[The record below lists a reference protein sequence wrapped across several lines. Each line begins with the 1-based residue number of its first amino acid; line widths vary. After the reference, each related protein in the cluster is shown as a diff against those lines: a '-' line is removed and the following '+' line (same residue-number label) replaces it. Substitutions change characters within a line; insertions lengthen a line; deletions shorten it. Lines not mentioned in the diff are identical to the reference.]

1 MERTENL
8 NREQYKKWL
17 LNAASEGIDPYT
29 IELGSVCKIGCRFC
43 FNNNDFPGS
52 LMRIPFITRD
62 EFEDAL
68 DFVNP
73 FKCPEIIIGGGFG
86 MYWNE
91 PMAHPD
97 FIYFLK
103 RINERYPDVT
113 IHFDTSAVYATDE
126 MIEELKKIH
135 NLKICLSVN
144 TFDSDFRNQIMSIN
158 NVERMK
164 NFLSEIPVSFSYLK
178 YFGDTA
184 LLCKDVETLK
194 SYKNKGNMC
203 IYKIHYTKYS
213 SQFGKEFAIKCQETH
228 YDALEKVYQLYEDDF
243 YNEIQYMD
251 NETDMKSVLYKE
263 HCDVIDHSI
272 GLLKTRYDDFTV
284 VSTKSTDSYF
294 RRKHPDIKTIC
305 VENRGYGGS
314 ITSAGLLVFRD
325 IREYFEGNEYE
336 KGATYIIPSDM
347 MNDRGYD
354 KTGDYFCDFRK
365 QMKDLYSVNFAVNE
379 STEYVF

>member
-1 MERTENL
+1 MEYIENL

-52 LMRIPFITRD
+52 LMKIPFVSRD

-126 MIEELKKIH
+126 IIEDLKKIR

-144 TFDSDFRNQIMSIN
+144 TFDSNFRNQIMSIN

-164 NFLSEIPVSFSYLK
+164 NFLSEIPISFSYLK
-178 YFGDTA
+178 YFGDMK
-184 LLCKDVETLK
+184 LLCNDVEMLK

-203 IYKIHYTKYS
+203 IYKIHYTKFS
-213 SQFGKEFAIKCQETH
+213 NQFGKEFALKCQKTH
-228 YDALEKVYQLYEDDF
+228 YNALEKIYQLYDDDF

-263 HCDVIDHSI
+263 HCDVIDQSI
-272 GLLKTRYDDFTV
+272 ERLKKCYDDFTV
-284 VSTKSTDSYF
+284 VSTKSTQSYF
-294 RRKHPDIKTIC
+294 KKKHPDIKTIC

-314 ITSAGLLVFRD
+314 ITSAGLLVFSD
-325 IREYFEGNEYE
+325 IREYFEENEYE
-336 KGATYIIPSDM
+336 KEATYIIPSDM

-354 KTGDYFCDFRK
+354 KTGAYFCDFRN
-365 QMKDLYSVNFAVNE
+365 QMKDLYAINLAVNE

>member
-1 MERTENL
+1 MECVRNL
-8 NREQYKKWL
+8 NRAQYKKFL

-29 IELGSVCKIGCRFC
+29 IELGSVCRIGCKFC

-52 LMRIPFITRD
+52 LMKIPFISRD

-103 RINERYPDVT
+103 RINERYSNAT

-126 MIEELKKIH
+126 MIEELKKIN
-135 NLKICLSVN
+135 NLKICLSIN
-144 TFDSDFRNQIMSIN
+144 TFNSEFRNRIMSIN
-158 NVERMK
+158 NVERVK
-164 NFLSEIPVSFSYLK
+164 TFLEEIPVSFSYLK
-178 YFGDTA
+178 YFGDIFM
-184 LLCKDVETLK
+184 LCDDVETLK
-194 SYKNKGNMC
+194 KYENRGNIC
-203 IYKIHYTKYS
+203 IYKIHHTKFS
-213 SQFGKEFAIKCQETH
+213 NKFSRDFAVKCQATH
-228 YDALEKVYQLYEDDF
+228 YSALEKIYELYNDSF
-243 YNEIQYMD
+243 YNEVQYLD

-263 HCDVIDHSI
+263 HCRVIDHN
-272 GLLKTRYDDFTV
+272 LEQLKKHYDDFV
-284 VSTKSTDSYF
+284 VVCTKSTHSYF
-294 RRKHPDIKTIC
+294 LKYHADIKTIC

-314 ITSAGLLVFRD
+314 ITSAGLLVFSD
-325 IREYFEGNEYE
+325 IIEYFKENEYK
-336 KGATYIIPSDM
+336 KGYTYIIPSDM
-347 MNDRGYD
+347 INDRGYD
-354 KTGDYFCDFRK
+354 KTGAYFCDFSNY
-365 QMKDLYSVNFAVNE
+365 MKATYSVNFAVNG

>member
-1 MERTENL
+1 MECIENL
-8 NREQYKKWL
+8 NRKQYKKWL

-52 LMRIPFITRD
+52 LMRIPFVSRD

-73 FKCPEIIIGGGFG
+73 FKCPEIIIGGGFR

-126 MIEELKKIH
+126 IIEELKKVH

-144 TFDSDFRNQIMSIN
+144 TFDSNFRNQIMSIN

-164 NFLSEIPVSFSYLK
+164 NFLSEIPISFSYLK
-178 YFGDTA
+178 YFGDIE

-194 SYKNKGNMC
+194 SYKNRGNMC
-203 IYKIHYTKYS
+203 IYKIHYTKFS
-213 SQFGKEFAIKCQETH
+213 NQFAKEFALKCQETH
-228 YDALEKVYQLYEDDF
+228 YDALEKIYQLYDDDF
-243 YNEIQYMD
+243 YNEVQYLD

-263 HCDVIDHSI
+263 HCDVIDQSI
-272 GLLKTRYDDFTV
+272 ERLRKRYNDFTV
-284 VSTKSTDSYF
+284 VSTKSTQSYF
-294 RRKHPDIKTIC
+294 QKKHPDIKTIC

-314 ITSAGLLVFRD
+314 ITSAGLLVFSD

-347 MNDRGYD
+347 MNDRGFD
-354 KTGDYFCDFRK
+354 KTGVYFCDFRN
-365 QMKDLYSVNFAVNE
+365 QMKDLYAVNLAVNE

>member
-1 MERTENL
+1 MECTSNL

-29 IELGSVCKIGCRFC
+29 IELGSVCRIGCRFC
-43 FNNNDFPGS
+43 FNNNDFPNS
-52 LMRIPFITRD
+52 LMRIPFISKD

-103 RINERYPDVT
+103 RINERYPDVA

-126 MIEELKKIH
+126 IIEELKKIH

-144 TFDSDFRNQIMSIN
+144 TFDNDFRNQIMSIN

-164 NFLSEIPVSFSYLK
+164 NFLDEIPISFSYLK
-178 YFGDTA
+178 YFGDMEM
-184 LLCKDVETLK
+184 LCNDVETLK

-203 IYKIHYTKYS
+203 IYKIHYTKFS
-213 SQFGKEFAIKCQETH
+213 SQFGKEFALKCQETH
-228 YDALEKVYQLYEDDF
+228 YDALEKVYQIHDDDF

-263 HCDVIDHSI
+263 HCDVIDQSI
-272 GLLKTRYDDFTV
+272 ERLKKCYEDFIVVAT
-284 VSTKSTDSYF
+284 VSTNSYF
-294 RRKHPDIKTIC
+294 QKKHPDIKTIC

-314 ITSAGLLVFRD
+314 ITSAGLLVFDD
-325 IREYFEGNEYE
+325 IKEYFAGNEYV
-336 KGATYIIPSDM
+336 KRTTYILPSDM

-354 KTGDYFCDFRK
+354 KKGVYFCDFRNR
-365 QMKDLYSVNFAVNE
+365 MRDLYEIELAVNE
-379 STEYVF
+379 STEYIF